1 MIEFICDIYLTWF
14 TIHHSVGVLLFG
26 GGGTCTVMYR
36 SGPEIPRQKT
46 STQQP
51 HSLIYLVASA
61 CQSLYSGRHGALI
74 KWDRYSD
81 SCICGSQC
89 AALAVMLRPG
99 TPRHRQT
106 ATNACGHAGSVSRS
120 KHVFLSQQSQ

>member
-1 MIEFICDIYLTWF
+1 MVYYTPFRWCVTIWGWGYVYGDVPVRARNTQTEDIDPAATLPDLPGGVCL
-14 TIHHSVGVLLFG
+14 SVIVLWE
-26 GGGTCTVMYR
+26 TR
-36 SGPEIPRQKT
+36 
-46 STQQP
+46 
-51 HSLIYLVASA
+51 
-61 CQSLYSGRHGALI
+61 ALI